1 MRTSIKI
8 LIAALT
14 LVIVGLLVY
23 DTQLKAAYLKGD
35 YKKPFGDFVV
45 KNYNNFNS
53 IELQSGTAI
62 NLKVVKGP
70 YKVMVDP
77 TVGDFVKISQQGKKL
92 IISAEFKD
100 HYRALAGEF
109 VVFVSCPE
117 LKSFISDARYTA
129 GGWLVTDSVS
139 NMFTRLTRISGF
151 SADSLIITENNASN
165 IALDNDHI
173 GYLKATLGAAPNT
186 GSQIAIGA
194 GNDFGSA
201 LFDVQN
207 KSKLFIQSYAGNN
220 ITYHIADSAQLVV
233 SGAISKQ
240 LFKTIQP

>member
-8 LIAALT
+8 LVTALA

-23 DTQLKAAYLKGD
+23 DTQLKAEYLKGN
-35 YKKPFGDFVV
+35 YKKPFGDFVL

-62 NLKVVKGP
+62 NLMVTKGP

-77 TVGDFVKISQQGKKL
+77 AAGDFVKISQQGKKL
-92 IISAEFKD
+92 IISAAFKD
-100 HYRALAGEF
+100 HYRGLSGEF
-109 VVFVSCPE
+109 VVFVSCPD
-117 LKSFISDARYTA
+117 LTSFTSDTRYTA

-139 NMFTRLTRISGF
+139 NMYSRLTRISGF
-151 SADSLIITENNASN
+151 SGDSLVITENNASN
-165 IALDNDHI
+165 ITLDNNHI
-173 GYLKATLGAAPNT
+173 GYLKATLGITPNT
-186 GSQIAIGA
+186 GSQITIGV

-201 LFDVQN
+201 LFDIQN
-207 KSKLFIQSYAGNN
+207 KSKLLLQSHAGNN

-233 SGAISKQ
+233 NGAISKQ